1 MIKGSLVPN
10 ITIFD
15 SDGNLDQ
22 EKTRWH
28 MDWMLKKGTD
38 GFFLTGSYGS
48 GPLMTTE
55 ERITVFKIA
64 KEVVKEYSG
73 KFLIPHV
80 GSIDNKTAVE
90 LAKAAEAVGVD
101 GIAAVPPYYYKYSEE
116 LVVQYF
122 KDILNAVKI
131 PVYAY
136 NNPETSRFNFSL
148 ETVRKLQAAGL
159 AGLKDSPVDVGF
171 MSTVFYDAKLH
182 DKKFEVI
189 PGTSK
194 GWLLFYYMGV
204 RAMIAGMNNYAPEI
218 ITELVRATFDG
229 KVNLAEKIYMVMMDL
244 SAKLHFADSTIASH
258 MALYA
263 RGFNAGFPRR
273 PMALPAFDSPKYKE
287 IRVFLQKGFQDLGLE
302 MELGDDNTVK

>member
-1 MIKGSLVPN
+1 MIRGSLVPN

-15 SDGNLDQ
+15 IDGNLDR

-38 GFFLTGSYGS
+38 GLFLTGSYGS
-48 GPLMTTE
+48 GPLMTTD
-55 ERITVFKIA
+55 ERVAVFQIA
-64 KEVVKEYSG
+64 KEVVKGYSG

-80 GSIDNKTAVE
+80 GSIDNRTAVE
-90 LAKAAEAVGVD
+90 LAKAAEAIGVD
-101 GIAAVPPYYYKYSEE
+101 GVAAVPPYYYKYSED
-116 LVVQYF
+116 LILQYF

-136 NNPETSRFNFSL
+136 NNPETSRFSFSL

-171 MSTVFYDAKLH
+171 MSTVFYDAKVQN
-182 DKKFEVI
+182 KPFEVI

-218 ITELVRATFDG
+218 ITALVKATFDED
-229 KVNLAEKIYMVMMDL
+229 VNLAEKIYMVMMDL
-244 SAKLHFADSTIASH
+244 SAKLHFVDSTIVSH

-263 RGFNAGFPRR
+263 RGFNAGFPRK
-273 PMALPAFDSPKYKE
+273 PMALPAFDSPKYQE
-287 IRVFLQKGFQDLGLE
+287 IRNFLQKGFQDIGLE
-302 MELGDDNTVK
+302 MELGIDNTIK